1 MKIVFDR
8 IIAKL
13 ENISEHDDYGKI
25 VCLDEAINAVFEVKN
40 DYIDKFVSIG
50 CLEQFK
56 WERDIALQQLEELG
70 IGFARK
76 TDDFVLVEK
85 EKYEELLEYKAMYE
99 DLCE

>member
-1 MKIVFDR
+1 MKIIFDR

-13 ENISEHDDYGKI
+13 EDISEYDDYGKI
-25 VCLDEAINAVFEVKN
+25 VDLDKAISAVFEVKD

-56 WERDIALQQLEELG
+56 WERDVAMSQLEDLG
-70 IGFARK
+70 IGFAKR
-76 TDDFVLVEK
+76 TDDMVVIEK